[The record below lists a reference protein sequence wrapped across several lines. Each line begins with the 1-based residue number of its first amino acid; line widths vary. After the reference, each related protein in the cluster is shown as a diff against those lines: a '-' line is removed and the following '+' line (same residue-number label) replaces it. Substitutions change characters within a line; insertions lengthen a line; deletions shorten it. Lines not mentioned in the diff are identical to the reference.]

1 MILVSACLLG
11 VNCKHNG
18 KNNENSEVIQ
28 LIKKKGVIPVCPEQL
43 GGLTTPRLPAE
54 IEGGEG
60 MDVLYGSVKVIQKD
74 GVEVTEAF
82 VKGAKETLKIAKK
95 FEVNQAILK
104 ARSPS
109 CGMGQI
115 YDGSFSGVSIKGDGV
130 TAALLK
136 SKNIT
141 VYTEE
146 NIAEILQSIDILSI
160 N

>member
-11 VNCKHNG
+11 VNCKYSG
-18 KNNENSEVIQ
+18 KNNENLEVIQ
-28 LIKKKGVIPVCPEQL
+28 LIKKKGGIPVCPEQL

-54 IEGGEG
+54 IKGGEG
-60 MDVLYGSVKVIQKD
+60 MDVLCDSAKVIQKD

-82 VKGAKETLKIAKK
+82 VKGAKETLKIAED

-146 NIAEILQSIDILSI
+146 NIAKILQSIDI
-160 N
+160 